1 MYIEAAINLEASK
14 MAKQQMFIS
23 ARLEK
28 YWVYLTLLI
37 GLVVFVG
44 LSEAGQA
51 IKAPKKHF
59 SGSNHIDQSYDD
71 QLFFVKLEIEKIQQ
85 ERGWLSLK
93 IKKMEDFGRSV
104 PKRMHDSIAFKTSK
118 ILSLEKLRARYE
130 ALARSVP
137 PVSGKKGEKG
147 EKTSGFE
154 NNLSKKILESG
165 LSDWV
170 ELNTHVTP
178 LRVENRLPILFSSGS
193 AVIAKGY
200 KPFIRKIATFV
211 KGYDVRIVI
220 DGYADTDPIHTKE
233 YASNFELGAAR
244 AAAIVHALVKHGIKP
259 SVFKIGST
267 GEHRLDS
274 HRVSEWKNL
283 QRHVNIAILFV
294 GES

>member
-1 MYIEAAINLEASK
+1 MV
-14 MAKQQMFIS
+14 KQQMFIS

-37 GLVVFVG
+37 GLVMFIG

-51 IKAPKKHF
+51 IQ
-59 SGSNHIDQSYDD
+59 GSKQLPVSNYRVQPDDD
-71 QLFFVKLEIEKIQQ
+71 QISFVISEIEKIQQ
-85 ERGWLSLK
+85 ERAWLARK

-118 ILSLEKLRARYE
+118 ILSLEKLRVRHE
-130 ALARSVP
+130 ALVKSAP
-137 PVSGKKGEKG
+137 PISIKKGKKEKIPG
-147 EKTSGFE
+147 LEK
-154 NNLSKKILESG
+154 NLSKKILESG

-170 ELNTHVTP
+170 ELNPHVSP
-178 LRVENRLPILFSSGS
+178 LRVENRLPVLFSSGS
-193 AVIAKGY
+193 AAIAKGY
-200 KPFIRKIATFV
+200 EPFIRKIATLV

-220 DGYADTDPIHTKE
+220 DGYADTDPINTKE

-244 AAAIVHALVKHGIKP
+244 AAAIVHALVKNGIKP

-267 GEHRLDS
+267 GEYRLDS

-283 QRHVNIAILFV
+283 QRHVNIAIFFV
-294 GES
+294 GEL